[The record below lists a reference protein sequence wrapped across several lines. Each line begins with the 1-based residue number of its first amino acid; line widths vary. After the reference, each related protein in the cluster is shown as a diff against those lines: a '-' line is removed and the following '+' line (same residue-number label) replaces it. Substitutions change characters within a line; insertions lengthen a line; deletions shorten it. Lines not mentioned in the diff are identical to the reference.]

1 MVTYSTYEAKAKFS
15 EILRK
20 VRAGQKVVI
29 AYHGE
34 EVAEIRPLE
43 KKSLAASLHDL
54 EQQGILSPQAEPRR
68 DLAPVVRKPGALAR
82 FLESRT

>member
-15 EILRK
+15 EILRR

-29 AYHGE
+29 AYHGK

-43 KKSLAASLHDL
+43 KKSLAASLRDL
-54 EQQGILSPQAEPRR
+54 EQQGILGPQAEPRR
-68 DLAPVVRKPGALAR
+68 NLAPVVRKAGALAR